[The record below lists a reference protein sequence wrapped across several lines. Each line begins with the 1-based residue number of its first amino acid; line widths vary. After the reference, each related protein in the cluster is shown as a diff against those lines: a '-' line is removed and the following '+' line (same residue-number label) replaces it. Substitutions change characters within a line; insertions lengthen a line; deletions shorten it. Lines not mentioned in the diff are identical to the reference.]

1 MLFSQF
7 KFFFSSL
14 RSIEKSLY
22 LVDRQKDT
30 DAHAHAKKKT
40 LSKRK
45 RQAAFMLFAEITL
58 HTHLFFKVA
67 VKCRK
72 LLLLHCFPL

>member
-7 KFFFSSL
+7 QFFFSSL

-30 DAHAHAKKKT
+30 DTRKKKKKNLVKEET
-40 LSKRK
+40 TGSV
-45 RQAAFMLFAEITL
+45 FATRRNHIT
-58 HTHLFFKVA
+58 HIFF
-67 VKCRK
+67 
-72 LLLLHCFPL
+72 FF